1 MSMYTDLLVSAQDY
15 LRADLDGDALVAY
28 AIECR
33 TDLLTVGPVTR
44 STAMA
49 ALAVEVAYDSAL
61 LRLCAVKD
69 IGALPT
75 DFSHPARGRRRFE
88 LELQRVGIDLT
99 SAARRRRRSQV

>member
-1 MSMYTDLLVSAQDY
+1 MSMYTDLLVSAQGY

-33 TDLLTVGPVTR
+33 SELLTFGPVTR
-44 STAMA
+44 ATAMA

-69 IGALPT
+69 IGALAK
-75 DFSHPARGRRRFE
+75 DFSHPAQGRRRFE
-88 LELQRVGIDLT
+88 RELQRVGIDLA
-99 SAARRRRRSQV
+99 SATRSQRRSQV